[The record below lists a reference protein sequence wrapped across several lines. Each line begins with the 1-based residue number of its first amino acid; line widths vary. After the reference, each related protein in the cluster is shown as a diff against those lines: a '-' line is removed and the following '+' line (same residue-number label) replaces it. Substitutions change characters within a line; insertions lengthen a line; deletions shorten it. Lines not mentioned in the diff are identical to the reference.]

1 MNKNI
6 NEKLKRAYSFMAQVY
21 PANWQTRWGKT
32 PYMSSFAQQSDINKF
47 IKNRGK
53 FETVPG
59 HVWACIGF
67 WMHLRQ
73 ACSSLAKLTDSE
85 EVYERLWVHDIGETH
100 KGDISYAV
108 KIHTSLDEGK
118 SEERSDFIK
127 LTKGLHK
134 RVRQRLLKWHDEFEK
149 KESSGLPLEVMV
161 VRWVDNL
168 EGDHFA
174 LTFGNSL
181 EKYSDTIEK
190 IVKKRSAERAKAI
203 IDYLSKK
210 AKRVKE
216 NKNLYKKAIGEVS
229 TVMRFNTRLFR
240 KKGIKLDLSELG
252 F

>member
-1 MNKNI
+1 MGDKAD
-6 NEKLKRAYSFMAQVY
+6 EKLKRAYSFMARVY
-21 PANWQTRWGKT
+21 PANWQTRWGRT
-32 PYMSSFAQQSDINKF
+32 PYMRSFAQQRDINKF
-47 IKNRGK
+47 IRDVGK
-53 FETVPG
+53 FESVPG
-59 HVWACIGF
+59 HVWACIGL
-67 WMHLRQ
+67 WMHLKG
-73 ACSSLAKLTDSE
+73 ACPALDKLVDSL
-85 EVYERLWVHDIGETH
+85 EVYERLWAHDIGETH

-149 KESSGLPLEVMV
+149 EESSGLPLEVMV
-161 VRWVDNL
+161 TRWVDNL

-181 EKYSDTIEK
+181 GKYSDTIEK

-216 NKNLYKKAIGEVS
+216 NKNLYKKAIGEVNE
-229 TVMRFNTRLFR
+229 VMRFHTRLIR